1 MQLRPAPFSAPSP
14 ARRLLAAA
22 AAAWLLAGSAATAR
36 AQAPGS
42 TIAPD
47 FAALSAGVDSL
58 TCGGTPGTVAIFG
71 TGSFPLV
78 MDEDGRRAIVA
89 AGRSSVGGRAVAAAH
104 DSWEPMD
111 GGKARFWQNVA
122 AWAGRK
128 ARPLLAFSP
137 GHPAK
142 AEFQRLG
149 FSVKDFNPN
158 TADSDVLKGTDLLF
172 LNMHRGFSEGGRQA
186 VHLFVQQGGGLALTA
201 TPWALSAENQR
212 LARDWLDPY
221 GLAYTQDYAT
231 CGRLQILPE
240 APSPYHSALLAV
252 EALLDDHAGRRQL
265 SLEDK
270 RLCAEAILQVLA
282 VRPDLSGL
290 NERLALLSAAFG
302 LIRVGPAQPLDR
314 AAKPVEAML
323 ARYQY
328 NVWQAAPPA
337 QRPAHPSA
345 ADWPGL
351 PAAGEVVEG
360 LVKVQADAPAD
371 RLVNYGGNG
380 KRVNT
385 GLYALPGR
393 PITVGIP
400 EGAAGKGLSVEIGI
414 HVDANWHHAVWQR
427 FPDVMRRDRLDKA
440 RTVTANPFGGL
451 VSIIVPPA
459 AALGE
464 VPVEIDGAVE
474 APHFVLGRDAAAD
487 WARLK
492 QLPGAWGS
500 IESPLMSVYVSRRVL
515 QGLGDAEAVAEH
527 WQRVMETADRYMGYE
542 AGRKRGEAAITD
554 VQISVGYGHAG
565 YPFMMAYGDS
575 PVLVDEVL
583 RRGDWG
589 YYHEL
594 GHSYQ
599 DDFDGAYTIAT
610 HAEVDVN
617 LVPGILMNLIHQR
630 FPNDNDIHGTLD
642 AESRLAARTAFDALP
657 AAEQTW
663 DKACGSAMAYDF
675 YFNLAEAFGWE
686 LYGRALGR
694 IFRSIDRPG
703 SDPEL
708 AALDSADPNFKRNRF
723 FLAFSLE
730 SGHDLGPY
738 FARYG
743 LGKGDF
749 GITASVLAKVKGRPQ
764 WTGSRPVTG
773 LSDPGTLTVRENAD
787 PTVALT
793 TFSAQDPDP
802 GTIFLYEITA
812 GNEDGAFS
820 LDRVSG
826 QLRAVDLD
834 FERKDRYELT
844 VTVHDNAV
852 PWTAKSV
859 QVTVQVE
866 NVLEPKQVE
875 SRLYVAARDL
885 APNSDLG
892 AVAWSKDA
900 LDSVAAEPVVT
911 GGDDLSRAF
920 AIEAGRLRLLDPARL
935 PARGIHPLP
944 IGWTGGQGRPGLLW
958 ILIGDQPGA
967 WEQRWDGQQAM
978 GEPAYQGRLPAFKA
992 GSVGNDYTRRLSAWL
1007 VVPRNGA
1014 YRFWIASDDDSVLR
1028 VGTDPASAS
1037 PIAAVSG
1044 WTAEEAWDQ
1053 HKGQA
1058 SAPQPLRAGQLLY
1071 LEAEQHEGGGGDHVA
1086 VAWAAGDRPRA
1097 VIDGAWLIPAD
1108 ALPAAPPQ
1116 PTALPSPSATPGGGA
1131 SATPTTGAPTPSASA
1146 PATREPRETGTPG
1159 TSTGRVWL
1167 PRLER

>member
-1 MQLRPAPFSAPSP
+1 MSRRFPIQASAPSILCTL
-14 ARRLLAAA
+14 ALLLA
-22 AAAWLLAGSAATAR
+22 SSRHSTS

-47 FAALSAGVDSL
+47 FAALSAGVDAMS
-58 TCGGTPGTVAIFG
+58 CGGTPGTVAIFG

-104 DSWEPMD
+104 TSWEAMD
-111 GGKARFWQNVA
+111 GGKGRFWQNVA

-128 ARPLLAFSP
+128 ARPVVAFSP
-137 GHPAK
+137 GHPARD
-142 AEFQRLG
+142 EFQRLG

-158 TADSDVLKGTDLLF
+158 TADSDVLRGSDLLF
-172 LNMHRGFSEGGRQA
+172 LNLHRGFSEGGKQA
-186 VHLFVQQGGGLALTA
+186 VHLFVQQGGGLVLSA
-201 TPWALSAENQR
+201 TPWALSADGRR
-212 LARDWLDPY
+212 LGQDWLDPY
-221 GLAYTQDYAT
+221 GLVFGQDYAT
-231 CGRLQILPE
+231 CGSLRLLPE
-240 APSPYHSALLAV
+240 APSVYHAALLAA
-252 EALLDDHAGRRQL
+252 EALIEDQAGRRRL

-270 RLCAEAILQVLA
+270 RTCAEAILQVLA
-282 VRPDLSGL
+282 IRADLSGL
-290 NERLALLSAAFG
+290 NERLAVLSTAYG
-302 LIRVGPAQPLDR
+302 PIRVGPSEPLDR
-314 AAKPVEAML
+314 AARPVEAML
-323 ARYQY
+323 ARYQF
-328 NVWQAAPPA
+328 NQWQAAPPGE
-337 QRPAHPSA
+337 RPAHPSA

-351 PAAGEVVEG
+351 PAAGPVVEG
-360 LVKVQADAPAD
+360 LVQVQADAPED
-371 RLVNYGGNG
+371 RLMNHGGAG

-385 GLYALPGR
+385 GLYALPGK
-393 PITVGIP
+393 PIVVGIP
-400 EGAAGKGLSVEIGI
+400 EGAAGQGLAVEIGI
-414 HVDANWHHAVWQR
+414 HVDANWHHEVWRR
-427 FPDVMRRDRLDKA
+427 FPDVMRRDRLDRA

-451 VSIIVPPA
+451 VSIIVPPGA
-459 AALGE
+459 RLGQ

-474 APHFVLGRDAAAD
+474 APHFRLGEDDAAD
-487 WARLK
+487 WDRLRE
-492 QLPGAWGS
+492 LPGAWGF

-515 QGLGDAEAVAEH
+515 LGLQDAQAVAEH
-527 WQRVMETADRYMGYE
+527 WQRVIETADRHMGYE

-583 RRGDWG
+583 RQGDWG

-599 DDFDGAYTIAT
+599 DDFDGGYTIAT

-617 LVPGILMNLIHQR
+617 LVPGILMNLVHQR

-642 AESRLAARTAFDALP
+642 ADSRLAARQAFDALP

-675 YFNLAEAFGWE
+675 YFNLAEAFGWD
-686 LYGRALGR
+686 LYRRALGR
-694 IFRSIDRPG
+694 IFQSIDRPG
-703 SDPEL
+703 SDPDL

-730 SGHDLGPY
+730 SGQDLGPY

-743 LGKGDF
+743 LGRGEF

-773 LSDPGTLTVRENAD
+773 LSDPGTLTVREDAD
-787 PTVALT
+787 PARPLT

-820 LDRVSG
+820 LDRVTG

-834 FERKDRYELT
+834 FERRERYELT

-852 PWTAKSV
+852 PWTERSV
-859 QVTVQVE
+859 SFRVE
-866 NVLEPKQVE
+866 VGNVAEPKTVE
-875 SRLYVAARDL
+875 SRLYTASRDL

-892 AVAWSKDA
+892 AVVWQRDPLDDVVGEPYVAGTDA
-900 LDSVAAEPVVT
+900 
-911 GGDDLSRAF
+911 LSRAF
-920 AIEAGRLRLLDPARL
+920 SIAGGRLRLTDPDRL
-935 PARGIHPLP
+935 PARGLHPLP
-944 IGWTGGQGRPGLLW
+944 VAWTDPQGRPGVLW
-958 ILIGDQPGA
+958 VLIGDQPGVA
-967 WEQRWDGQQAM
+967 EQRWDGQEAA
-978 GEPAYQGRLPAFKA
+978 GAPAYQGRLPAFKA
-992 GSVGNDYTRRLSAWL
+992 GSVGNDYTRRLAAWL
-1007 VVPRNGA
+1007 VVPQDGA

-1028 VGTDPASAS
+1028 AGEGPATAS

-1053 HKGQA
+1053 QKGQA
-1058 SAPQPLRAGQLLY
+1058 SAPQRLRAGQLVY

-1086 VAWAAGDRPRA
+1086 VAWAAADRPRA
-1097 VIDGAWLIPAD
+1097 VINGAFLVPAD
-1108 ALPAAPPQ
+1108 PALAPPATLPTPG
-1116 PTALPSPSATPGGGA
+1116 PTATRAPGTPPGPTAVPPTGPAPSS
-1131 SATPTTGAPTPSASA
+1131 TPTAP
-1146 PATREPRETGTPG
+1146 GTPA
-1159 TSTGRVWL
+1159 RPIDHRLWL